1 LSSSILEDSD
11 GSEPAVED
19 ALRCNLVVT
28 AKGIP
33 RDRAVERERGN
44 VLLEIQHGAV
54 AAFFAM
60 LTILSICEWV
70 TCDH

>member
-1 LSSSILEDSD
+1 LSSSLLEDSD

-33 RDRAVERERGN
+33 RDRAVERERERGN
-44 VLLEIQHGAV
+44 VLLEIQHE
-54 AAFFAM
+54 
-60 LTILSICEWV
+60 ICWSGRRIF
-70 TCDH
+70 CDVDKFVDM